1 MGVTCNLTVTE
12 RSYSI
17 PNNTSQVYVKLT
29 ATTTGPSY
37 NNYGPS
43 GTITIDG
50 VTHNYSKNIP
60 RNSTTTLYE
69 DTKTITHNTDGTKK
83 LTVSYRFDTEISAGV
98 LTGSRT
104 ITLTDIPRASS
115 VTCADGNIR
124 KCYNNKYK

>member
-1 MGVTCNLTVTE
+1 MGVTCNLTVQE
-12 RSYSI
+12 KSYDISK
-17 PNNTSQVYVKLT
+17 NTSQVYVKLT
-29 ATTTGPSY
+29 ATTTGSSY

-60 RNSTTTLYE
+60 KNSTTTLYE
-69 DTKTITHNTDGTKK
+69 DTKTITHNADGTRK
-83 LTVSYRFDTEISAGV
+83 LTVSYRFNTDISAGV

-104 ITLTDIPRASS
+104 ITLTNIPRASS

-124 KCYNNKYK
+124 

>member
-29 ATTTGPSY
+29 ATTTGSSY
-37 NNYGPS
+37 NNTGPS

-50 VTHNYSKNIP
+50 STFSYSKNIP

-69 DTKTITHNTDGTKK
+69 ATRTITHNADGKK
-83 LTVSYRFDTEISAGV
+83 SITVSYSFNTEISAGT
-98 LTGSRT
+98 LTGSRKV
-104 ITLTDIPRASS
+104 TLTTIPRASS
-115 VTCADGNIR
+115 VTCTDGNIR
-124 KCYNNKYK
+124 